1 MTRKHR
7 VILSEAKQSRP
18 ERSEGISVYT
28 GIASSASSGPPR
40 NDGRDFL
47 LEIGCE
53 ELPADYMP
61 GALDWQ
67 YPHSR
72 GLATCAA
79 SVLSEK
85 KVEWD
90 RLECYGSPRR
100 LVLLVRGIRPE
111 VREVVE
117 GPPVQVALDAKGEW
131 TEAAKGFSRKQGVE
145 LSALKEKETARG
157 LRLVIERTI
166 PTATLL
172 PSAVPEIIGRIA
184 FPKTMRWDGSGTRFA
199 RPVRWTLAL
208 WGAGKKAV
216 LVPCAYGGVKSGRV
230 TYGTRRSGMKPVPVK
245 DPSSYF
251 DAMRRLGV
259 RLERGQPLQRR
270 EGGTAAPL
278 EFPKEKRA
286 ELQRQLEA
294 AARRLS
300 GQLPDQTTEEFEWL
314 LNTVTFLAED
324 PQVMAGSFRPEY
336 LDLPA
341 EVLETAMAKHL
352 KLFSVRSAD
361 GEKLLPKFLT
371 VLEGKPGKPA
381 MVPANYERI
390 LEARFTDARF
400 FYREDA
406 RTPLEAKVSQLSKV
420 VFHEKLGSVGD
431 RIPRMERLMRA
442 AVQQLEAPDS
452 VRRYASEAARLAKAD
467 LVTQMVREFPS
478 LQGVMGGQYARAEGR
493 PGELAQAIAD
503 HYRPRTAGDPAP
515 PTLLGALLS
524 LVDRLDTL
532 VGYFGAGFKPTGS
545 LDPYALRR
553 QAQGLVRI
561 LLSPPAGFSFV
572 GLSIDRLSDESIQSW
587 GPRLTL
593 DPRTLKRELRGF
605 LRERFEWLVNRPTAE
620 GDRDLVAAV
629 LAVDDDDLAGAW
641 ERLEILREYWSGSR
655 DGKRQVL
662 EWAAKVAER
671 TSRIV
676 KSVRGMDLS
685 AAVDATALKEP
696 AEKELWAA
704 WSKVGPQIREQLK
717 GRRFQEATQTYS
729 TLYPTVHTFFEKVF
743 VMDENIELR
752 RNRLTLMREIH
763 QSLSGSFADLSRL
776 PLTQPSPPHPTLSP
790 LGGEEKGEG
799 GKGEGGGSHA

>member
-1 MTRKHR
+1 MTR
-7 VILSEAKQSRP
+7 S
-18 ERSEGISVYT
+18 SV
-28 GIASSASSGPPR
+28 PQ
-40 NDGRDFL
+40 DFL

-53 ELPADYMP
+53 ELPADYLP
-61 GALDWQ
+61 GALDWD
-67 YPHSR
+67 YPQTR

-85 KVEWD
+85 KIEWD
-90 RLECYGSPRR
+90 RLECYGTSRR
-100 LVLLVRGIRPE
+100 LVLRVRGIRPR

-117 GPPVQVALDAKGEW
+117 GPPVQVALDAGGEW
-131 TEAAKGFSRKQGVE
+131 TEAAKGFARKQGVE
-145 LSALKEKETARG
+145 LSALKEKETSRG
-157 LRLVIERTI
+157 LRLVVERTI
-166 PTATLL
+166 PTVTFLQ
-172 PSAVPEIIGRIA
+172 SAVPEIIGRIA
-184 FPKTMRWDGSGTRFA
+184 FPKTMRWDGSGGRFA
-199 RPVRWTLAL
+199 RPVRWILAL
-208 WGAGKKAV
+208 WGSGKKAV
-216 LVPCAYGGVKSGRV
+216 LVPCGYGAAKSGRV
-230 TYGTRRSGMKPVPVK
+230 TCGVRRSGTKPILIP
-245 DPSSYF
+245 DLPSYF
-251 DAMRRLGV
+251 DLILRAQV
-259 RLERGQPLQRR
+259 QLERGQPLQRKADGSVVPLPFERQKR
-270 EGGTAAPL
+270 E
-278 EFPKEKRA
+278 EFH
-286 ELQRQLEA
+286 RQLQV
-294 AARRLS
+294 AARRF
-300 GQLPDQTTEEFEWL
+300 GGRLPDETTEEFEWL

-324 PQVMAGSFRPEY
+324 PQVMAGSFREEY
-336 LDLPA
+336 LDLPP

-361 GEKLLPKFLT
+361 GKKLLPKFLT
-371 VLEGKPGKPA
+371 VLEGKPGRPA
-381 MVPANYERI
+381 KAMANYERV
-390 LEARFTDARF
+390 LTARFTDARF

-452 VRRYASEAARLAKAD
+452 VRRHASEAARLAKAD

-493 PGELAQAIAD
+493 PGEVAQAIAD
-503 HYRPRTAGDPAP
+503 HYKPRTAGDPVP
-515 PTLLGALLS
+515 PTLLGALLG

-532 VGYFGAGFKPTGS
+532 VGYFGAGLKPTGS

-561 LLSPPAGFSFV
+561 LLAPPAGFSFI

-587 GPRLTL
+587 GSRLTL
-593 DPRTLKRELRGF
+593 DPQTLKRELRGF
-605 LRERFEWLVNRPTAE
+605 LRERFEWLVTRPTAD
-620 GDRDLVAAV
+620 GDRELVAAV
-629 LAVDDDDLAGAW
+629 LAVDDDDLAGAR

-676 KSVRGMDLS
+676 KSVRGMDLP
-685 AAVDATALKEP
+685 AAVDATTLKEP

-743 VMDENIELR
+743 VMDENIDLR
-752 RNRLTLMREIH
+752 RNRLALMKEIY
-763 QSLSGSFADLSRL
+763 QSLSGGFADLSKL
-776 PLTQPSPPHPTLSP
+776 PLA
-790 LGGEEKGEG
+790 GVE
-799 GKGEGGGSHA
+799 